1 MKKHIR
7 ASHDIRLPKKVVDY
21 YHSATVQTLFHVT
34 NRAHF
39 QVLPQLE
46 NIPIENPFHQ
56 VLQEYTPALSILPP
70 PIAGPD
76 TERERTPFM
85 RIMDWDH
92 HLSHFLTDKES
103 LDRILSLQQ
112 APTPGEVYEKAHFSM
127 LTTAV
132 LEYIQEGIRICRQ
145 ESQGFTVQQKL
156 MHGKVL
162 PSKPSYWNPLSENGS
177 PAKYAAIISD
187 FFKVTLRCHAGHPSG
202 YVIPLTEAQSIHANR
217 LRESLLNGHE
227 IGKVVRVL
235 HDFSFSLLVE
245 QPLPGP
251 ETDSPE
257 GWTCPVR
264 CYLAVQAV
272 KGDGSFITPDNL
284 TQKLAKLKYFC
295 NNCALI
301 QAEGTK
307 GTVPDGMIK

>member
-1 MKKHIR
+1 MLDAFGFLFHKELGILICRHRDGAQLPHEAPGHAHKAHGVPLTEKAREDFIQYCATNSDHIRVHDQVGSVPIPTPKGPPVHKLKVGDGFACIGGDGLCTYCCCSEGVMKKHIR
-7 ASHDIRLPKKVVDY
+7 VSHDIRLPKKVVDY

-34 NRAHF
+34 NRAYF

-92 HLSHFLTDKES
+92 HLSRFLTDKES

-127 LTTAV
+127 LTAAV

-145 ESQGFTVQQKL
+145 ESQGFTVRQKL
-156 MHGKVL
+156 VHGEVL
-162 PSKPSYWNPLSENGS
+162 PSKPSY
-177 PAKYAAIISD
+177 
-187 FFKVTLRCHAGHPSG
+187 
-202 YVIPLTEAQSIHANR
+202 
-217 LRESLLNGHE
+217 
-227 IGKVVRVL
+227 
-235 HDFSFSLLVE
+235 
-245 QPLPGP
+245 
-251 ETDSPE
+251 
-257 GWTCPVR
+257 
-264 CYLAVQAV
+264 
-272 KGDGSFITPDNL
+272 
-284 TQKLAKLKYFC
+284 
-295 NNCALI
+295 
-301 QAEGTK
+301 
-307 GTVPDGMIK
+307 

>member
-1 MKKHIR
+1 VK
-7 ASHDIRLPKKVVDY
+7 Y
-21 YHSATVQTLFHVT
+21 
-34 NRAHF
+34 
-39 QVLPQLE
+39 
-46 NIPIENPFHQ
+46 
-56 VLQEYTPALSILPP
+56 
-70 PIAGPD
+70 
-76 TERERTPFM
+76 
-85 RIMDWDH
+85 
-92 HLSHFLTDKES
+92 
-103 LDRILSLQQ
+103 
-112 APTPGEVYEKAHFSM
+112 
-127 LTTAV
+127 TAV
-132 LEYIQEGIRICRQ
+132 
-145 ESQGFTVQQKL
+145 
-156 MHGKVL
+156 
-162 PSKPSYWNPLSENGS
+162 
-177 PAKYAAIISD
+177 ISD
-187 FFKVTLRCHAGHPSG
+187 FFKVTLCCHAGHPSG

-264 CYLAVQAV
+264 CFLAVQAV

-295 NNCALI
+295 NNCALV